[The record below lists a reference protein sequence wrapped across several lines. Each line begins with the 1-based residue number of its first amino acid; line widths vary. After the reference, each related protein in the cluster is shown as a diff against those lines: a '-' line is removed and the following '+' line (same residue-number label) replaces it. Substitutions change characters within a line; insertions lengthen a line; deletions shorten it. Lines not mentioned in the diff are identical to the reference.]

1 MKKIL
6 FGMNNTGFGEIGS
19 VFRNSKFDVVE
30 SPISFVNMLNDGI
43 ERFEP
48 DVVLISMIRIGF
60 DSQEKNEQE
69 KELIDF
75 IYSVRKSDNSNLR
88 IGIITQYDNPKNSL
102 FLNAITQLGV
112 WDIYNIPDNNGTLN
126 LQGISRG
133 LSMVMNPDTFIEL
146 IGERDSSANLKSLFE
161 DTNELE
167 SKDRK
172 IAQLESK
179 NELLDNQNTELLEEI
194 SALKNRIAESN
205 KNVSKKKSKNSS
217 IVVNKQKRI
226 PSTKQIQKP
235 KHVEKSKVPKNLKK
249 NSSKSRFFLIGI
261 LITALI
267 CAGCIYWL
275 QFSAKA
281 NSKPSLSSYLNKKEY
296 VNAVSTYPKE
306 VKKIENDLLDD
317 ESIDI
322 TEKKIDIKRI
332 ESINNDPTVKFDNA
346 FFEKNYK
353 KALNIYQNNTDE
365 FGSLSDVR
373 RKELGLCYSQVNEY
387 SLALDVTD
395 KLDDDE
401 LKNYIRNRQIAYQN
415 IQEEQ
420 SALNHEGLNDLDK
433 MKLNQMIKKNKKTL
447 EN

>member
-6 FGMNNTGFGEIGS
+6 FGMNNTGFGEISS
-19 VFRNSKFDVVE
+19 VFRNSKFDIVE

-48 DVVLISMIRIGF
+48 DMVLISMIRIGF
-60 DSQEKNEQE
+60 DSQDKNEQE

-75 IYSVRKSDNSNLR
+75 IYSVRKSDNPNLR

-133 LSMVMNPDTFIEL
+133 LSMDINPDTFIEL
-146 IGERDSSANLKSLFE
+146 IGERDSSKNLKSLFE

-179 NELLDNQNTELLEEI
+179 NELLDNQNSDLLEEI
-194 SALKNRIAESN
+194 SVLKSRLADS
-205 KNVSKKKSKNSS
+205 KKSVSKKKSKTRP
-217 IVVNKQKRI
+217 VVSNKQKRI
-226 PSTKQIQKP
+226 PSTKEIQKQ
-235 KHVEKSKVPKNLKK
+235 KHIEKSKGPKKPRK
-249 NSSKSRFFLIGI
+249 NGSKNRVLLIGI
-261 LITALI
+261 LIIALI
-267 CAGCIYWL
+267 CVGCIYWL

-296 VNAVSTYPKE
+296 VNAVSTYPKD

-322 TEKKIDIKRI
+322 TEKKSDIKRI

-353 KALNIYQNNTDE
+353 KALSIYQNNTDE
-365 FGSLSDVR
+365 FGSLTDVR

-433 MKLNQMIKKNKKTL
+433 MKLNQMIKKNKKIL

>member
-6 FGMNNTGFGEIGS
+6 FGMNNTGFGEISS
-19 VFRNSKFDVVE
+19 VFRNSKFDIVE

-48 DVVLISMIRIGF
+48 DMVLISMIRIGF
-60 DSQEKNEQE
+60 DSQDKNEQE

-75 IYSVRKSDNSNLR
+75 IYSVRKSDNPNLR

-133 LSMVMNPDTFIEL
+133 LSMDINPDTFIEL
-146 IGERDSSANLKSLFE
+146 IGERDSSKNLKSLFE

-179 NELLDNQNTELLEEI
+179 NELLDNQNSDLLEEI
-194 SALKNRIAESN
+194 SVLKSRLADS
-205 KNVSKKKSKNSS
+205 KKSVSKKKSKTRP
-217 IVVNKQKRI
+217 VVSNKQKRI
-226 PSTKQIQKP
+226 PSTKEIQKQ
-235 KHVEKSKVPKNLKK
+235 KHIEKSKGPKKPRK
-249 NSSKSRFFLIGI
+249 NGSKSRVLLIGI
-261 LITALI
+261 LIIALI
-267 CAGCIYWL
+267 CVGCIYWL

-296 VNAVSTYPKE
+296 VNAVSTYPKD

-322 TEKKIDIKRI
+322 TEKKSDIKRI

-353 KALNIYQNNTDE
+353 KALSIYQNNTDE
-365 FGSLSDVR
+365 FGSLTDVR

-433 MKLNQMIKKNKKTL
+433 MKLNQMIKKNKKIL